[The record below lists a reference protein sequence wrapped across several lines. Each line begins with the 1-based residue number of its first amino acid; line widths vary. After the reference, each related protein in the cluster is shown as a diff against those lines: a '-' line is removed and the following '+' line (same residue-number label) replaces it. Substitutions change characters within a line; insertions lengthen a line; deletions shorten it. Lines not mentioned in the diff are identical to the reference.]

1 MKENNSAKTLT
12 PEEQRNILHGSY
24 CHRYGILFRLHLLAG
39 LKTNELLG
47 LQWDDVDFYGRQL
60 CVRHVLAA
68 GSDGLGIRFS
78 RFPRYVPLPLHIF
91 KELMDWRE
99 EMAVPAKSVIP
110 HHRQCN
116 SVAASI
122 TGYQIDP
129 TILEYFYQQ
138 ILDFCGITGLTFS
151 DIQASFSAGAFA
163 LDTMQN
169 KSKEGQEYCSADNA
183 SAEEN
188 SDQVSVTYPVVV
200 RRLANEFTQL
210 YVPNFP
216 DETIS
221 GPILTDGLIILR
233 EKLEDR
239 LRGCDHPPAPVPV
252 SEIPCKLGEC
262 ILQLTLKL

>member
-1 MKENNSAKTLT
+1 MKENNSAKIMT
-12 PEEQRNILHGSY
+12 PEEQRNLIRGSY
-24 CHRYGILFRLHLLAG
+24 CHQYGILFRLAMFTG

-47 LQWDDVDFYGRQL
+47 LQWDDVDFYGRRL
-60 CVRHVLAA
+60 CVRHVLAVD
-68 GSDGLGIRFS
+68 SNGLGIRFS
-78 RFPRYVPLPLHIF
+78 RFPRYVPLPPHMF
-91 KELMDWRE
+91 KELMDWRDE
-99 EMAVPAKSVIP
+99 TAVPAKSIISN
-110 HHRQCN
+110 HNQCN
-116 SVAASI
+116 SVASTI

-129 TILEYFYQQ
+129 SMLEYFYQQ
-138 ILDFCGITGLTFS
+138 ILDFCGISDLAFS
-151 DIQASFSAGAFA
+151 DLQQIFAAGF
-163 LDTMQN
+163 LEQDTMQN
-169 KSKEGQEYCSADNA
+169 KSKEDQEYCSSDNA

-239 LRGCDHPPAPVPV
+239 LRGCDHPPAPIPV
-252 SEIPCKLGEC
+252 SEIPCELGEC